1 MDGRN
6 NMKKWYKAKIRNN
19 IPDDFNCIPEIKQFA
34 GKYIYVNYNENDI
47 TNYFGR
53 FLGRVNNITPERWWR
68 EECFS
73 EMIEI

>member
-1 MDGRN
+1 
-6 NMKKWYKAKIRNN
+6 MKKWYKAKIRND

-34 GKYIYVNYNENDI
+34 GKNIYISYDEKDI
-47 TNYFGR
+47 GNCFGQ
-53 FLGRVNNITPERWWR
+53 FSGRVNNIIPERWWR